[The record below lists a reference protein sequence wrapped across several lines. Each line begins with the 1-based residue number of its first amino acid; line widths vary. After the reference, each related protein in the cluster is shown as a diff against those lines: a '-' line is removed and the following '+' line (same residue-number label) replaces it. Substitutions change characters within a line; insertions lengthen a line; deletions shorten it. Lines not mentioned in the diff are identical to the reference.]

1 MKRLLI
7 FSAALLSAVL
17 CAETVEFKTKA
28 DFVKGAVTA
37 GEDCLRSPV
46 PGGGVEG
53 KSFAVDPKR
62 KIRLSGE
69 FRAGKNSGGKID
81 GILFGFVP
89 YDAGGRQIV
98 PEAVR
103 PVNTGIFTLAQ
114 EVKAGDRTL
123 KIKGDPKIINTA
135 HIVVAF
141 DAKGDLSD
149 LPNYQLSPR
158 LDPKSVRVAEGVISV
173 ALREPM
179 KFGRPAGTPV
189 RFHSL
194 DAMHIYTCGKIVPTE
209 QWQTFSGEISGAAV
223 RGVPRDRWWHGTKSA
238 APMFRYVGS
247 QPRCE
252 LEFRNIRVEIL

>member
-7 FSAALLSAVL
+7 FAATLLSVVL
-17 CAETVEFKTKA
+17 GAETMEFKTKA
-28 DFVKGAVTA
+28 DFVRGTIMA
-37 GEDCLRSPV
+37 GDGVLRSV
-46 PGGGVEG
+46 IPGGVVEG
-53 KSFAVDPKR
+53 KTFAVDPKR

-81 GILFGFVP
+81 GVLFGFVP

-103 PVNTGIFTLAQ
+103 PVNTGIFTLVQ
-114 EVKAGDRTL
+114 EVKAGDRIL

-158 LDPKSVRVAEGVISV
+158 LDPKSVQVAEGVITV
-173 ALREPM
+173 ALQEPM
-179 KFGRPAGTPV
+179 QFGRPAGTPV

-209 QWQTFSGEISGAAV
+209 QWQTFSGEISGVAV
-223 RGVPRDRWWHGTKSA
+223 RGVPRDQWWHGTKSA
-238 APMFRYVGS
+238 APMFRYVG
-247 QPRCE
+247 QPVRCE